1 MLKSV
6 NEIAEDPVSRS
17 YANNTEI
24 QTNTGHYYMECSNKG
39 ICDRDAGECSCFPG
53 YEGSACQRA
62 SCPGGKEGVC
72 SGHGTC
78 KSIKELAEDDNNN
91 HYMLWDAD
99 VTLGCDCDAGWS
111 GADCS
116 SRECKYGYDPLFYD
130 NENTIRYSN
139 YTFVIYSQKDGLSY
153 EGKYSLKFYDAY
165 GEDWETGPI
174 DIRYHSEALPPYES
188 SRSIE
193 AQTCDAI
200 RDAMESIPND
210 VIPKGTVKCRA
221 YTDFKNQIY
230 EKYMPTTHHLQNFW
244 PLVGFVLAFPE
255 NPGALKQPE
264 FNFHLDGSRPSAYT
278 TTTSDD
284 LQSWVYP
291 NGFQGEEVDIVPDY
305 CEGVVVTL
313 DESNSLWTLA
323 FEDEAVMLPLFKK
336 CLGEADSSTATT
348 AADIYD
354 WDYGTPRNPHL
365 IKLVDRSYKQSNGEY
380 TPATEFCNTTSEELA
395 GVEIDGAS
403 LGKGWCLN
411 SNPPGF
417 YMVTYFYFDSD
428 PSALD
433 GSVLPAPPGKFV
445 VFQSTGEDYKSRT
458 SGGTVYFD
466 VFTTTGTMTSVS
478 SYVQAYNYDLIGRP
492 HAVNTTMSH
501 TNEMYTYSDALDDVD
516 PSADPRRHDV
526 SCEWSL
532 NAAGTLNR
540 VYKANVPA
548 KQETQRACLNKGD
561 TVFFLNIGIP
571 NSKFA
576 GEGNSKS
583 VSNLADDVNVAKWQ
597 SYSSSNTRFGG
608 ASAYNFNPKYL
619 NYYTVEKVGREEP
632 TWHNP
637 TTERNATSVLQEMNR
652 IVLDQSVNYQ
662 YFLDREEATDPTQL
676 QATAKIY
683 KFTMPDSDKLKAK
696 YATTCSSR
704 GICNGEEGLCECFAG
719 YTGDACQTQNA
730 LAQ

>member
-1 MLKSV
+1 
-6 NEIAEDPVSRS
+6 
-17 YANNTEI
+17 
-24 QTNTGHYYMECSNKG
+24 
-39 ICDRDAGECSCFPG
+39 
-53 YEGSACQRA
+53 
-62 SCPGGKEGVC
+62 
-72 SGHGTC
+72 
-78 KSIKELAEDDNNN
+78 
-91 HYMLWDAD
+91 
-99 VTLGCDCDAGWS
+99 
-111 GADCS
+111 
-116 SRECKYGYDPLFYD
+116 
-130 NENTIRYSN
+130 
-139 YTFVIYSQKDGLSY
+139 
-153 EGKYSLKFYDAY
+153 
-165 GEDWETGPI
+165 
-174 DIRYHSEALPPYES
+174 
-188 SRSIE
+188 
-193 AQTCDAI
+193 
-200 RDAMESIPND
+200 
-210 VIPKGTVKCRA
+210 
-221 YTDFKNQIY
+221 
-230 EKYMPTTHHLQNFW
+230 
-244 PLVGFVLAFPE
+244 
-255 NPGALKQPE
+255 
-264 FNFHLDGSRPSAYT
+264 
-278 TTTSDD
+278 
-284 LQSWVYP
+284 
-291 NGFQGEEVDIVPDY
+291 
-305 CEGVVVTL
+305 
-313 DESNSLWTLA
+313 LWTLA

-395 GVEIDGAS
+395 GVEINGAS

-445 VFQSTGEDYKSRT
+445 VFQSTGEDYTSRA

-478 SYVQAYNYDLIGRP
+478 SYVQAYNYDLTGRSQ
-492 HAVNTTMSH
+492 AVNMSH
-501 TNEMYTYSDALDDVD
+501 TNEMYTYSDAKDDVD
-516 PSADPRRHDV
+516 VSSTDPRRHDV

-532 NAAGTLNR
+532 NTAGILAR
-540 VYKANVPA
+540 VYQGHGGK
-548 KQETQRACLNKGD
+548 ETQRACLNKGD
-561 TVFFLNIGIP
+561 TVFFLNTGIP
-571 NSKFA
+571 NGKFA

-583 VSNLADDVNVAKWQ
+583 VANLAASVNVSNWQ
-597 SYSSSNTRFGG
+597 DYSSSNTRFGTV
-608 ASAYNFNPKYL
+608 SAYNFNPKYL

-637 TTERNATSVLQEMNR
+637 TTEANAESVLQEMNR

-662 YFLDREEATDPTQL
+662 YFLDREEFIDPTKL